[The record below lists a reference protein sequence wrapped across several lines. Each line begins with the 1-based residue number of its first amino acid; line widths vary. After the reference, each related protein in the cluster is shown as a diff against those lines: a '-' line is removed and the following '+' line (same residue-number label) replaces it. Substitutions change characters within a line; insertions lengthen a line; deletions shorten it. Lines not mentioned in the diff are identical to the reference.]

1 MFDYLTKTT
10 NAHAVNYLS
19 AKCGAGKTTAFISHI
34 ESNRYDHN
42 FVYVAPTMQLIR
54 EVQQR
59 LTEKNISY
67 RTITSDSSL
76 EPVGIRIMKA
86 MQEASSVTGAV
97 LLVCWK
103 GYESMPYIPDAVDW
117 LIAIDEVPQLDNEHD
132 LTLPRN
138 GHFIRDKLWIKR
150 TIDGRIGV
158 VAAKKPSALKDELEE
173 CLLDSAEE
181 PFNKLYRDVLS
192 DYKDVYINV
201 DTWERLVEQN
211 DYDTT
216 DKSSNKILFL
226 SLYNEN
232 LFKGALLLGANI
244 EQSMLYDW
252 LPRMH
257 QVKFEKASFLEDGL
271 RDVPARPDTK
281 IYYLLGDRNVSRT
294 LLDKRDDEGST
305 VEDRMDLAV
314 KDLFNDT
321 PYLYAPNK
329 DKTSPILETHK
340 MARKLSPSCHGLND
354 YQDYHAIYFSAALN
368 RTPQQFRMLKD
379 LGFDIDEVHNGTSR
393 ETAYQGI
400 SRTSLRDP
408 NSKKP
413 VTIVVH
419 DRATAKMIGEL
430 IGTTN
435 IEQLAE
441 VVPSKAPAYTSG
453 DIKKRQRAMKILS
466 RYSSANCP
474 PITSFK
480 NNSGQNELFEN
491 EEPMDSNN
499 QNREGNSHL
508 IYVAVH
514 SSLYDKEDHEF
525 TQERMTLTKLIS
537 EFKTLSNAPK
547 DKKEMSTLYNPSRY
561 KRKPGSDGL
570 RRGENFC
577 YSSFL
582 VLDFDSGEVSPEI
595 FEELFWSNAS
605 RANKRSFLMYNT
617 FHRASNNPN
626 RFRALMFFSE
636 LAREIDHHK
645 ACYDYV
651 EEQLTKAGFP
661 PNKSGLDTG
670 FKSPVMSFYAP
681 GTNRLEPESHLFLKR
696 GTSTEQ
702 IQRYGLVPHEIW
714 AISQKPVETVS
725 ESQINFNGDVDQITA
740 KLRSMT
746 SGRHPEQF
754 AVACKLAR
762 GGMKEQEI
770 RRILGSCLGTSDKM
784 KKKINDTIAS
794 LKNYKLL

>member
-10 NAHAVNYLS
+10 NAYAVNYLS

-42 FVYVAPTMQLIR
+42 FVYVAPTKRLIGQ
-54 EVQQR
+54 VQRR

-67 RTITSDSSL
+67 RTITSDQSD

-86 MQEASSVTGAV
+86 MQEASSVAGAV

-103 GYESMPYIPDAVDW
+103 GYESMPYIPDAVDC
-117 LIAIDEVPQLDNEHD
+117 LTAIDEVPQLDHAHD

-138 GHFIRDKLWIKR
+138 GHFIRDKLYIKR
-150 TIDGRIGV
+150 TIDGHIGV
-158 VAAKKPSALKDELEE
+158 VGAMNPSALKHQLKE

-192 DYKDVYINV
+192 PYKDVYINV
-201 DTWERLVEQN
+201 DTWERLVERN

-226 SLYNEN
+226 SLYNEK
-232 LFKGALLLGANI
+232 LLKGALLLGANI

-257 QVKFEKASFLEDGL
+257 QVPFEKATFLEDGL

-294 LLDKRDDEGST
+294 LLDKRDDQGLT

-321 PYLYAPNK
+321 LYLYAPNK
-329 DKTSPILETHK
+329 TRNSPILETHK

-354 YQDYHAIYFSAALN
+354 YQDYHAIYFPAALN

-379 LGFDIDEVHNGTSR
+379 LGFDIDEVHTGTSR
-393 ETAYQGI
+393 ETAYQAI

-408 NSKKP
+408 NSTEP

-419 DRATAKMIGEL
+419 DRATALMIGEL

-435 IEQLAE
+435 IEQLVE
-441 VVPSKAPAYTSG
+441 VVPYKAPAYTSS
-453 DIKKRQRAMKILS
+453 DIKKRQRAMKISS
-466 RYSSANCP
+466 RYSSTNCP

-480 NNSGQNELFEN
+480 NNSGQNELLAD
-491 EEPMDSNN
+491 EEPMNSNK
-499 QNREGNSHL
+499 QIKEGNSHL
-508 IYVAVH
+508 IYVAFH
-514 SSLYDKEDHEF
+514 SNLYAKEDHEF
-525 TQERMTLTKLIS
+525 RQERMTLTKLIS
-537 EFKTLSNAPK
+537 EFKTLSNSPM
-547 DKKEMSTLYNPSRY
+547 DKKEMSLLCNPSHYERQLDS
-561 KRKPGSDGL
+561 GGL
-570 RRGENFC
+570 RRGKNFC
-577 YSSFL
+577 HSSFL
-582 VLDFDSGEVSPEI
+582 VLDFDSGDVSPEI
-595 FEELFWSNAS
+595 FEELFWSQAS
-605 RANKRSFLMYNT
+605 RGNKRSLVMYNT
-617 FHRASNNPN
+617 FSRARDNPN
-626 RFRALMFFSE
+626 RFRALMFYSQ
-636 LAREIDHHK
+636 LAKDIDHHK

-651 EEQLTKAGFP
+651 EQQLTKAGFP
-661 PNKSGLDTG
+661 PHKSGLDTG
-670 FKSPVMSFYAP
+670 FKSPVMSFFAP

-702 IQRYGLVPHEIW
+702 IQRYGLVPNEIW

-740 KLRSMT
+740 KLRLMT
-746 SGRHPEQF
+746 SGRNDEQF
-754 AVACKLAR
+754 DVAFKLACQ
-762 GGMKEQEI
+762 GMKEPEI
-770 RRILGSCLGTSDKM
+770 RHILGSCLGTSDKM

-794 LKNYKLL
+794 LKKYELL